1 MCSILDLLSPLKWSF
16 IFIFNAFLTACGTLL
31 QYYVATKILLEL
43 SGEIVMYSALA
54 EPAMEGGEP
63 CIRILLIAY
72 AVYGLS
78 QYCIRTTSDLAHPLL
93 DFTSDYL
100 GEFSQ
105 LYLAR

>member
-1 MCSILDLLSPLKWSF
+1 MPNLDQWDARWSNKGIIKHGSILYERDSKIHQLFFYSP
-16 IFIFNAFLTACGTLL
+16 
-31 QYYVATKILLEL
+31 
-43 SGEIVMYSALA
+43 IVPYIEMMMYSALV
-54 EPAMEGGEP
+54 EPAVEGGEP

-78 QYCIRTTSDLAHPLL
+78 RYCIRTTSDLAHPLL

-100 GEFSQ
+100 GEFGQ

>member
-1 MCSILDLLSPLKWSF
+1 M
-16 IFIFNAFLTACGTLL
+16 
-31 QYYVATKILLEL
+31 
-43 SGEIVMYSALA
+43 MYSALV

-78 QYCIRTTSDLAHPLL
+78 RYCIRNTSDLAHPLL
-93 DFTSDYL
+93 DFPSDYL

-105 LYLAR
+105 LYLAGWTISGGTVNVSSCPSP

>member
-1 MCSILDLLSPLKWSF
+1 MIKLNEKEQNQQKKGRPCLDF
-16 IFIFNAFLTACGTLL
+16 F
-31 QYYVATKILLEL
+31 KIM
-43 SGEIVMYSALA
+43 MYSALV
-54 EPAMEGGEP
+54 EPAMEGGEQ

-78 QYCIRTTSDLAHPLL
+78 RYCIRTTSDLAHPLL